1 MSRPGLHRRRSR
13 QRRGGLAWAVGPG
26 RAVWTASG
34 PGDRR
39 ARGQGPRTYRPRP
52 RPRRRACWPGAAR
65 ARASPP
71 SPSCAGRPGPPG
83 SVRTGR
89 RSSFP
94 QSESTVSLTA
104 ESRLVPSAWNETDC
118 AGEAPRP
125 PAECP
130 GPRKT
135 GRGAGPARPCVRI
148 LVGPARSDAP
158 PTLSHTRSVTQ
169 RTHMHTL
176 TVTHTHSP
184 SHTHTGG
191 MARCRGLRTC
201 ALRPP
206 FLYRGDHPSC
216 LGVVRARGLRK
227 GREEAVSRPGWA
239 RWPTCRERSRQHW
252 RLRPSLWNEL
262 SCLWTRRGGGRW

>member
-1 MSRPGLHRRRSR
+1 MSSVFSEGTSWFSLPSACLLSTNNTQGGAGVSRPGLHRRRSR

-130 GPRKT
+130 GPRET
-135 GRGAGPARPCVRI
+135 GRGAGPARPCVRT

-158 PTLSHTRSVTQ
+158 PALSHTRSVTQ
-169 RTHMHTL
+169 RTHMHT
-176 TVTHTHSP
+176 P
-184 SHTHTGG
+184 SHTHAQCHTQRHA
-191 MARCRGLRTC
+191 MHTHAHTHRHTHTQE
-201 ALRPP
+201 AWP
-206 FLYRGDHPSC
+206 
-216 LGVVRARGLRK
+216 GVGA
-227 GREEAVSRPGWA
+227 
-239 RWPTCRERSRQHW
+239 
-252 RLRPSLWNEL
+252 
-262 SCLWTRRGGGRW
+262 